1 MNFIFFKYLFYNT
14 LPNIMQSNREDIQE
28 LLKGAYNIRHFFGH
42 TRCEERFK
50 MRKFIK
56 KTVLKKN
63 QDFKENR
70 EKDIADF
77 KAFSASLE
85 MPPMRK

>member
-1 MNFIFFKYLFYNT
+1 MNFFFKYLFYNT
-14 LPNIMQSNREDIQE
+14 LPNIMQSNKDIQE

-50 MRKFIK
+50 MREFMK